1 MRMVAL
7 LCCLVGATAWCAER
21 VVVDDLGQQVKLS
34 AEPQRIISLAPH
46 LTEMLFELGVGE
58 RIVATVAHSD
68 FPAAAQQIPRLGD
81 AVTLSVEA
89 VVAVEPDLVLA
100 WSTGG
105 NQRTLRQL
113 TEMGYAIYQNEAATL
128 NDIAATFE
136 KLGTL
141 IDRRETGVRL
151 AAEFRAA
158 LQAQRKRAGD
168 ASRVFFQISDNQ
180 LYTVNDQH
188 LIGQAIRVCGAVNV
202 FGQLELPVPM
212 VSMESILDAD
222 PDVILVASP
231 VPGFRSRWEDE
242 WARLGWQ
249 GRTLYVDASLITRPG
264 PRMLDGIK
272 FLCDSLNSGRRPDQ
286 TAVDS
291 SKIR

>member
-1 MRMVAL
+1 MIRAL
-7 LCCLVGATAWCAER
+7 LLFSCLVSEAASSSTLS
-21 VVVDDLGQQVKLS
+21 VVDDLGREVLLP

-46 LTEMLFELGVGE
+46 LTEMLFELGVGD

-68 FPAAAQQIPRLGD
+68 FPPAAEQIPRLGD
-81 AVTLSVEA
+81 AFTLSVEA

-105 NQRTLRQL
+105 NQRTLQQL
-113 TEMGYAIYQNEAATL
+113 ADLGYPIYQNEAATL
-128 NDIAATFE
+128 DDIAETLG
-136 KLGTL
+136 KLGVL
-141 IDRRETGVRL
+141 VGRRETGVQL
-151 AAEFRAA
+151 ASAFRAS
-158 LQAQRKRAGD
+158 LKAQRSHAGQS
-168 ASRVFFQISDNQ
+168 ASVFFQISDNQ

-188 LIGQAIRVCGAVNV
+188 LIGQAIQVCGAAKV

-212 VSMESILDAD
+212 VSMESVIDAN

-249 GRTLYVDASLITRPG
+249 GRTLYIDASLITRPG

-272 FLCDSLNSGRRPDQ
+272 FLCDSL
-286 TAVDS
+286 DS
-291 SKIR
+291 ARQP